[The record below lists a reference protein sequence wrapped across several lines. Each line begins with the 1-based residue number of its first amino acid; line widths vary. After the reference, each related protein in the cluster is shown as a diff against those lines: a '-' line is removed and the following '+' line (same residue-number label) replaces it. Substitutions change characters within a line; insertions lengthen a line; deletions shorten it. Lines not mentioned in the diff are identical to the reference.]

1 MADTRERVAQPLDR
15 QRADFLRSCR
25 ARIKPSDVGLPDPK
39 RRRTEGVRRGD
50 VAALSGISVAWY
62 TWLEQGREIRVSD
75 DVLER
80 ICHTFRLTGDERVY
94 LFSLV
99 QQRPPRVQA
108 EPECA
113 VPDPI
118 ERLVAGMAVPCIAM
132 NVRWDILGWNE
143 LSRRLYRD
151 YTQVPPPRRNL
162 AELMFLHLNQQSDLL
177 DPQHTAQRLIAK
189 LKVDYSTYGRDPRFE
204 AMIERLERSSP
215 LFRTMWRSPDINVG
229 SYGVHRFQ
237 HRAYGE
243 LAFEHTSCLPD
254 GHPTLRMVMCMPAD
268 ARSRE
273 VVAQLCR
280 ELT

>member
-1 MADTRERVAQPLDR
+1 MTDTREQIAQPLAR
-15 QRADFLRSCR
+15 QRADFLRNCR

-80 ICHTFRLTGDERVY
+80 ICQTFRLTGDERVY

-99 QQRPPRVQA
+99 QQRAPRVQA

-113 VPDPI
+113 VPESI
-118 ERLVAGMAVPCIAM
+118 ERLVTGMAVPCIAM

-151 YTQVPPPRRNL
+151 YAQLPAPRRNL
-162 AELMFLHLNQQSDLL
+162 AEMMFLHADRQGDLV
-177 DPQHTAQRLIAK
+177 DPENTAQRLIAK

-204 AMIERLERSSP
+204 AMIQRLERSSP
-215 LFRTMWRSPDINVG
+215 LFRTMWRSPDFNVG

-237 HRAYGE
+237 HRVYGE

-254 GHPTLRMVMCMPAD
+254 GHPTLRVVMCMPAD

-280 ELT
+280 EAS